1 MSLIL
6 GRELQRTC
14 MFPTFHPSL
23 PLLGA
28 FKTNCFCFLLPL
40 EFLIEHGMCF
50 YDLIFHCGCW
60 VVSLKLNKLMW
71 GLSFLFNFFLLLCL
85 RLFASFRDCFC
96 TTLIDLVLLVMH
108 CVCHFLCLWPP
119 DPSSWLTIY
128 ILRSLNSSSPG
139 WSFVHVLSLN
149 LTSLSS

>member
-1 MSLIL
+1 MVLIFRNQVDYRLISVIWKVSLIL

-71 GLSFLFNFFLLLCL
+71 GLSFLFNFFCYCAWGSLLPLETVFVQLWLIWC
-85 RLFASFRDCFC
+85 CWWC
-96 TTLIDLVLLVMH
+96 TVFVISCVSDHLTLPVD
-108 CVCHFLCLWPP
+108 WPY
-119 DPSSWLTIY
+119 TY
-128 ILRSLNSSSPG
+128 
-139 WSFVHVLSLN
+139 
-149 LTSLSS
+149 

>member
-1 MSLIL
+1 MEWYGCDDMDKHWLTAPAELGWPIWHRENPKKDQYHEMVLIFRNQVDYRLISVIWKVSLIL

-71 GLSFLFNFFLLLCL
+71 GLSFYSIFFVTVPEALC
-85 RLFASFRDCFC
+85 
-96 TTLIDLVLLVMH
+96 
-108 CVCHFLCLWPP
+108 FL
-119 DPSSWLTIY
+119 
-128 ILRSLNSSSPG
+128 
-139 WSFVHVLSLN
+139 
-149 LTSLSS
+149 